1 MRSDFG
7 CARGFAHR
15 DRWNQERQMAGSGLD
30 VVTGAFGY
38 TGRYLVRRLVS
49 EGRSVR
55 TLTNKPPVPGED
67 RSGIDV
73 HPLAFEEPQRLL
85 EVLRGAATLYST
97 YWVRFAHGAVSYERA
112 VANTRTLFRAARDA
126 GVRRIVHVSIT
137 NADESSPFPYFR
149 WKGVLE
155 RELRELGVGYAIVRP
170 TVVFGLED
178 ILINNIAWLLRR
190 FPLFLAPGRGDYRL
204 APVYVD
210 DLAALLVGAGRADE
224 NVAFDAVGPEE
235 YRFTELVEVLR
246 DAVDS
251 SSRVVT
257 VPPAVALG
265 LSGILGRALRDVVL
279 TREEL
284 EGLRADLLVSNAPP
298 TASMSFRKWTHEHRQ
313 QLGRSWASE
322 LGRHYRR

>member
-1 MRSDFG
+1 
-7 CARGFAHR
+7 
-15 DRWNQERQMAGSGLD
+15 MASSGLD

-38 TGRYLVRRLVS
+38 TGRYLARRLVA

-67 RSGIDV
+67 RAGIDV
-73 HPLAFEEPQRLL
+73 RPLVFEEPRRLV
-85 EVLRGAATLYST
+85 EALRGAATLYNT
-97 YWVRFAHGAVSYERA
+97 YWVRFARGEVSYERA

-126 GVRRIVHVSIT
+126 GVERIVHVSIT

-178 ILINNIAWLLRR
+178 ILINNVAWLLRR
-190 FPLFLAPGRGDYRL
+190 FPLFLAPGGGDYRL
-204 APVYVD
+204 QPVYVD
-210 DLAALLVGAGRADE
+210 DLAALLVQAGTDDHD
-224 NVAFDAVGPEE
+224 VTLDAVGPEQ
-235 YRFTELVEVLR
+235 YRFTELVDVLR
-246 DAVDS
+246 DAVGS
-251 SSRVVT
+251 SARVVT

-265 LSGILGRALRDVVL
+265 LSEILGRVLRDVVL

-284 EGLRADLLVSNAPP
+284 EGLRADLLVSSDPP
-298 TASMSFRKWTHEHRQ
+298 TAPTSFRAWTNEQGQ
-313 QLGRSWASE
+313 QLGRGWASE
-322 LGRHYRR
+322 LARHYRR